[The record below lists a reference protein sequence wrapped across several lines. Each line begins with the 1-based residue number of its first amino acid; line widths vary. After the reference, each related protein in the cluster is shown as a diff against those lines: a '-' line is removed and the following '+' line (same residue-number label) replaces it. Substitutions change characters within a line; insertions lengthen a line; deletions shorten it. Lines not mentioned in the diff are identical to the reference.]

1 MEELRSALAAVG
13 GTGRRSRLPKGS
25 MVSLHGGHEGQA
37 GLHLLLEGRMKTL
50 RFSRD
55 GRVIILDLLSAGDV
69 FGEMSLV
76 AGGRAEPTYAEALE
90 DVEVET
96 VPVLLVERVLG
107 ARPALALAMARLMG
121 ARRSGLERRLEDQI
135 FEKVPTRLSRLLLE
149 LAERFG
155 APAGGGTILEI
166 PLSQQDLGNLIG
178 ASREIVSL
186 TLSDLRRRGALSM
199 AGRRIVVHEDAL
211 RREVS
216 ARG

>member
-1 MEELRSALAAVG
+1 MEEIRSALASVG
-13 GTGRRSRLPKGS
+13 GTGRRSRLSKGS
-25 MVSLHGGHEGQA
+25 MVSLQGGLEGHGG
-37 GLHLLLEGRMKTL
+37 LHFLLEGRMKTL

-55 GRVIILDLLSAGDV
+55 GRVMILDLLSAGDV

-76 AGGRAEPTYAEALE
+76 PDGRGEPTYAEALE

-96 VPVLLVERVLG
+96 IPALLVERVLG
-107 ARPALALAMARLMG
+107 ARPALALAMTRLMG

-135 FEKVPTRLSRLLLE
+135 FEKVPARLGRLLLE

-155 APAGGGTILEI
+155 VPSAGGTIVEI

-186 TLSDLRRRGALSM
+186 TLSALRRRGALSM

-211 RREVS
+211 RREVT
-216 ARG
+216 ARS